1 MKKLVSYLVAR
12 MCLLISLSFSLS
24 RRRVFLRLFL
34 LFLFFRFCSIR
45 FPPVHPTRRR
55 FDVIIDVSRHS
66 QLEKKEN
73 LKRYFN
79 NVSIRVFNPSVAL
92 KTIKAMAVIV
102 GRAGKKQQRLNI
114 LLAASIKREGMAGR
128 IILSAVTQSTH
139 V

>member
-1 MKKLVSYLVAR
+1 MSSL
-12 MCLLISLSFSLS
+12 MCQDTPSW
-24 RRRVFLRLFL
+24 RRR
-34 LFLFFRFCSIR
+34 
-45 FPPVHPTRRR
+45 
-55 FDVIIDVSRHS
+55 
-66 QLEKKEN
+66 KN

-102 GRAGKKQQRLNI
+102 ARAEKRQQQPLNV